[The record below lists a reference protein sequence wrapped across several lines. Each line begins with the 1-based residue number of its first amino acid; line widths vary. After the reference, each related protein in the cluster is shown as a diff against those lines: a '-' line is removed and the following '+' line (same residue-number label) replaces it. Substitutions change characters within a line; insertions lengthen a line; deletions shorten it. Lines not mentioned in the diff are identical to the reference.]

1 METIKKLN
9 IVDGGFKKLS
19 ELELSKKYEI
29 VLWKYISTTYGDK
42 VTVTCVDED
51 SNFIVFLPNRF
62 NKLTYQELEE
72 MNKEKHFIVYNG
84 TKDNKKGF
92 VHLIEIV

>member
-29 VLWKYISTTYGDK
+29 ILWKYVSTIFGDK
-42 VTVTCVDED
+42 ISVTCVDDD
-51 SNFIVFLPNRF
+51 SSFIVFLPNRF
-62 NKLTYQELEE
+62 NKLTSQELEE
-72 MNKEKHFIVYNG
+72 VNKEKHFIIYNG
-84 TKDNKKGF
+84 TKENKKGF
-92 VHLIEIV
+92 AHLVTIE